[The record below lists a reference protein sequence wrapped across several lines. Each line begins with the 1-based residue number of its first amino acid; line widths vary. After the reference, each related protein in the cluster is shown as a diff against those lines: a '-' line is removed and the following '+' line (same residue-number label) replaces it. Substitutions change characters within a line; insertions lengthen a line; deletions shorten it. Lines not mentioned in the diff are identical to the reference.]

1 MLKHSEQPYE
11 IHEFI
16 PYGYDERQYCS
27 PGFNLAVG
35 SLSRTP
41 HGRFAE
47 YHTSADN
54 LGFIQADCLVDSYQ
68 KYQAVIHIL
77 EKNRTYL
84 NTNPKC
90 EPRLGKRGLYSGL
103 SGNKDPQTT
112 EMALLWVLNLSDGEH
127 SLLDIAER
135 SGLPFDEIHTAAHA
149 LSQTDLLVEKKKYNM
164 KSYGKSKELQ
174 KISHAII
181 PGGAHTYAKGDDQY
195 PVDAPGFLVRGKG
208 CHVWD
213 VDGNEFIEYG
223 MGLRSVT
230 LGHAYEPVIEAAYKQ
245 LKLGINFTRPSPIE
259 VECAEKLQSLI
270 ESAEMV
276 KFAKNGSDVTTAAV
290 KLARAFTGRDLVSVC
305 TEHAFFSTDDWFI
318 GSTAMSAG
326 IPEIIRN
333 QTVKFHYNNPD
344 SIRKMFANS
353 PGQIAC
359 MVMEAETSESPVN
372 DFLHEAIRICHE
384 NGAVFILDEI
394 ITGFRWH
401 LNGAQKVHEIKPDL
415 SCFGKAMGNGM
426 AISALVGR
434 KDIMELGGLLHD
446 KERVFL
452 LSTTF
457 GAENHVLAAAI
468 EIMNI
473 YEREGVIEHLYRQ
486 GERLIRG
493 INQGIEAAD
502 VRGFF
507 ELIGRPVNL
516 IFATRDQEG
525 NRSQAFRALFL
536 QEMLQRGVITPSLVV
551 SFSHTDQDI
560 DQTVEAV
567 FESLTVY
574 RKALDEGVDKYLI
587 GRPVKPVFRKYN

>member
-1 MLKHSEQPYE
+1 
-11 IHEFI
+11 
-16 PYGYDERQYCS
+16 
-27 PGFNLAVG
+27 
-35 SLSRTP
+35 
-41 HGRFAE
+41 
-47 YHTSADN
+47 
-54 LGFIQADCLVDSYQ
+54 
-68 KYQAVIHIL
+68 
-77 EKNRTYL
+77 
-84 NTNPKC
+84 
-90 EPRLGKRGLYSGL
+90 
-103 SGNKDPQTT
+103 
-112 EMALLWVLNLSDGEH
+112 
-127 SLLDIAER
+127 
-135 SGLPFDEIHTAAHA
+135 
-149 LSQTDLLVEKKKYNM
+149 M
-164 KSYGKSKELQ
+164 KSYVKSKELQ
-174 KISHAII
+174 KKSHSII

-195 PVDAPGFLVRGKG
+195 PVNAPGFLVRGKG

-230 LGHAYEPVIEAAYKQ
+230 LGHAYEPVIEAAYEQ

-259 VECAEKLQSLI
+259 IECAEKLQSLI

-290 KLARAFTGRDLVSVC
+290 KLARAFTGRDLVAVC
-305 TEHAFFSTDDWFI
+305 AEHAFFSTDDWFI

-326 IPEIIRN
+326 IPEVIRN

-344 SIRKMFANS
+344 SIREMFAS
-353 PGQIAC
+353 YPGQIAC
-359 MVMEAETSESPVN
+359 MVMEAETSESPAN
-372 DFLHEAIRICHE
+372 NFLHEAIRICHE

-401 LNGAQKVHEIKPDL
+401 LNGAQKVYKIKPDL

-434 KDIMELGGLLHD
+434 KEIMELGGLLHD

-493 INQGIEAAD
+493 INQGIEAAG
-502 VRGFF
+502 VGGFF

-516 IFATRDQEG
+516 IFATRDPEG
-525 NRSQAFRALFL
+525 NRSQAFRTLFL
-536 QEMLQRGVITPSLVV
+536 QEMLQRGVISPSLVV

-567 FESLTVY
+567 CESLVVY
-574 RKALDEGVDKYLI
+574 RKALDEGVGKYLV
-587 GRPVKPVFRKYN
+587 GRPVKPVFRKYNEGDRL